1 MFAYVQRRRKVTIIN
16 NFVIQSFIYYK
27 VLYSQY
33 KAVRKMPIAIWII
46 LFVIGP
52 FLTIFL
58 PTMRKNK
65 EQSPKTQSNN
75 E

>member
-1 MFAYVQRRRKVTIIN
+1 
-16 NFVIQSFIYYK
+16 
-27 VLYSQY
+27 
-33 KAVRKMPIAIWII
+33 MPIAIWII